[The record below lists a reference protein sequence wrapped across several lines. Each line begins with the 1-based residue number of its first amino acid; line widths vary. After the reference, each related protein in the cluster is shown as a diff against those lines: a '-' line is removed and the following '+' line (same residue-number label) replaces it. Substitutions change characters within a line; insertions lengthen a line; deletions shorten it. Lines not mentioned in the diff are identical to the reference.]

1 MSKKSKLNYGDDR
14 VKKIRPY
21 ANFSKKKKKD
31 ISNLFDLI
39 DDYINVDFM
48 RAKDKKS
55 VGTIRIGY
63 NTITDEAGNYRP
75 GIYATADPPNE
86 EPRGGDIWSIG
97 ASHAIISALALL
109 KDLARLLLHQ

>member
-75 GIYATADPPNE
+75 GIYATA
-86 EPRGGDIWSIG
+86 R
-97 ASHAIISALALL
+97 
-109 KDLARLLLHQ
+109 